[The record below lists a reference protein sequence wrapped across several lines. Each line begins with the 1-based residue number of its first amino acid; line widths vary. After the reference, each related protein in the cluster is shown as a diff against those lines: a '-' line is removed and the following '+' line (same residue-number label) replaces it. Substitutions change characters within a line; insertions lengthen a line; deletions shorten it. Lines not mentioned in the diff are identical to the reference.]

1 MTEQEAI
8 NAYKEKFGSF
18 PYFLTMGISETDL
31 IALIKNSLS
40 SGEEIKPER
49 DDLIY

>member
-1 MTEQEAI
+1 MTRQEAI
-8 NAYKEKFGSF
+8 DAYKEKFGSF
-18 PYFLTMGISETDL
+18 PYFLTMGVSEANL
-31 IALIKNSLS
+31 IAMIENSLS